1 MTERIL
7 LAIVAVYIVL
17 QTVVNIWAIKKINNN
32 KRWLQII
39 LNDFDMHKFYGERR
53 H

>member
-17 QTVVNIWAIKKINNN
+17 QTTVNIWVTKEMRK
-32 KRWLQII
+32 
-39 LNDFDMHKFYGERR
+39 
-53 H
+53 